1 MAYVPGRLASGHVEP
16 ALLAGQL
23 AWAVVLVGVAAL
35 AFAAGERRLQA
46 VGG

>member
-1 MAYVPGRLASGHVEP
+1 VPGRLASGHAEP
-16 ALLAGQL
+16 ELLLVQL
-23 AWAVVLVGVAAL
+23 GWVAVLAAAAVA